1 VTEAVSLSVELAR
14 EAILSKVP
22 LERPMERVGLAEAL
36 GRTLASDLSAR
47 LTHPPAAVSAM
58 DGYALCSADVVSPPV
73 GLRIIG
79 ASAAGNGFAGA
90 IGPGECVRIFTGA
103 SIPDGADAVLLQE
116 EARVEAGFVIPART
130 VTPGCFI
137 RPKGSDFERGER
149 LLLAGTRLGPVEIA
163 LAAAM
168 NHGEVHVAKRPRV
181 AILASG
187 DELALP
193 GGTLDSGKIASS
205 NSYAIGALVRAA
217 GGEPLDLGIFVD
229 EVAALEAGI
238 EGAKVASADVLVT
251 LGGASVGDRDLVKA
265 ALARKGMEL
274 DFWRIAMRPGR
285 PLIHGRLGGMT
296 VLGLPGNPVAAIIT
310 GIVFLVPLLRALCGE
325 PAADVPAAEP
335 AVLGTP
341 LRANDGRKDFM
352 RATLAK
358 SESGL
363 PVVTPFEQ
371 QDSSLLRILELADCL
386 LIREPYAPA
395 AKAGDTCRV
404 LRLPGRM

>member
-1 VTEAVSLSVELAR
+1 
-14 EAILSKVP
+14 
-22 LERPMERVGLAEAL
+22 
-36 GRTLASDLSAR
+36 
-47 LTHPPAAVSAM
+47 
-58 DGYALCSADVVSPPV
+58 
-73 GLRIIG
+73 
-79 ASAAGNGFAGA
+79 
-90 IGPGECVRIFTGA
+90 
-103 SIPDGADAVLLQE
+103 
-116 EARVEAGFVIPART
+116 
-130 VTPGCFI
+130 
-137 RPKGSDFERGER
+137 
-149 LLLAGTRLGPVEIA
+149 
-163 LAAAM
+163 
-168 NHGEVHVAKRPRV
+168 
-181 AILASG
+181 
-187 DELALP
+187 
-193 GGTLDSGKIASS
+193 
-205 NSYAIGALVRAA
+205 
-217 GGEPLDLGIFVD
+217 
-229 EVAALEAGI
+229 
-238 EGAKVASADVLVT
+238 
-251 LGGASVGDRDLVKA
+251 
-265 ALARKGMEL
+265 MEL